1 MTEIET
7 WREEIQELN
16 KGITKIIKDYQLNT
30 QTPNTSKSNTQT
42 HQSPQQ
48 KAGKLS
54 HKRKVVKKKQQEE
67 RMQDLQK
74 KNNKLLEDPEK
85 SKEVA
90 SKQENDL
97 LKSQKDSKKLE
108 KDLAYENERV
118 KEYDTKF
125 KESEPKLENELLKE
139 MLKNETHMRE
149 EINSLR
155 EKLKEERSKSDN
167 LNKAVQRLRSKPK
180 EMQGS
185 RWFLQSLP
193 HCRPG
198 FKKSGFYFGFL
209 VHVQK

>member
-1 MTEIET
+1 
-7 WREEIQELN
+7 L
-16 KGITKIIKDYQLNT
+16 
-30 QTPNTSKSNTQT
+30 P
-42 HQSPQQ
+42 
-48 KAGKLS
+48 
-54 HKRKVVKKKQQEE
+54 HKRKVVKKKQREE

-97 LKSQKDSKKLE
+97 LKSQTDLKKLE

-118 KEYDTKF
+118 KEYDKIF
-125 KESEPKLENELLKE
+125 KESEANDDLLME

-149 EINSLR
+149 ENNSLR

-167 LNKAVQRLRSKPK
+167 LRKDVQRLRSKPK

-193 HCRPG
+193 HCRSG
-198 FKKSGFYFGFL
+198 LKKSGFYFGFL

>member
-30 QTPNTSKSNTQT
+30 QTPSTSKSNTQT
-42 HQSPQQ
+42 HRSPHQ
-48 KAGKLS
+48 KAGKLP
-54 HKRKVVKKKQQEE
+54 HKRKVVNKKQQEE
-67 RMQDLQK
+67 QIKDLQK
-74 KNNKLLEDPEK
+74 KNKKLLEDLEK

-90 SKQENDL
+90 SNQENDL
-97 LKSQKDSKKLE
+97 LKSQKDLKKLE

-118 KEYDTKF
+118 KEYHKKF
-125 KESEPKLENELLKE
+125 KESEAKNDLLKE
-139 MLKNETHMRE
+139 KLKNETHMSE

-167 LNKAVQRLRSKPK
+167 LKKDAQRLRSKPK

-193 HCRPG
+193 HCRSG